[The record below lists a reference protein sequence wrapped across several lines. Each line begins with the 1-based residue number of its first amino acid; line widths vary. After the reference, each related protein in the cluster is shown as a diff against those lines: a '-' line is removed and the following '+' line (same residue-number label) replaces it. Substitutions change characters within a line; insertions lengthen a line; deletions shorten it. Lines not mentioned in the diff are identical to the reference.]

1 LSKNN
6 IFLIIP
12 IFNEK
17 DNIYNLLEN
26 INQHLG
32 KYTTVL
38 FIYDFLD
45 DNSLP
50 EIKKIKNNYDFEIKT
65 IKNNNKGSVEAIKT
79 GFFYLKSNFCIVTMA
94 DGSDNLSTIKLMIKK
109 YNSGFDIVC
118 GSRYMKGGNQI
129 GGSIIKSF
137 LSRLAGK
144 SLNFFTRLPTKDCT
158 NNYRLYSKKF
168 LNSIT
173 IESVN
178 GFEIGIEL
186 VVKAYLSK
194 NFKITEVPTTW
205 YDRSYGKSNFK
216 IIKWIPS
223 YLKWYLKAF
232 KIYFIKFPKY
242 Q

>member
-1 LSKNN
+1 MSKNN
-6 IFLIIP
+6 IYLVIP

-26 INQHLG
+26 IENNLG
-32 KYTTVL
+32 QNTTVL

-50 EIKKIKNNYDFEIKT
+50 EIKKIKNNYNFEIQI
-65 IKNNNKGSVEAIKT
+65 IKNKKKGPVEAIKT
-79 GFFYLKSNFCIVTMA
+79 GFLYLENNFCIVTMA
-94 DGSDNLSTIKLMIKK
+94 DGSDNLKTINSMIEK
-109 YNSGFDIVC
+109 YYLGFDVVC
-118 GSRYMKGGNQI
+118 GSRYMEGGSQI
-129 GGSIIKSF
+129 GGSLVKSF

-144 SLNFFTRLPTKDCT
+144 SLNLFSGLPTKDCT
-158 NNYRLYSKKF
+158 NNFRLYSKKF

-173 IESVN
+173 IESIN

-194 NFKITEVPTTW
+194 NYKITEVPTTW
-205 YDRSYGKSNFK
+205 HDRSYGKSNFK
-216 IIKWIPS
+216 LIKWMPS

-232 KIYFIKFPKY
+232 KIYFN
-242 Q
+242 

>member
-1 LSKNN
+1 
-6 IFLIIP
+6 
-12 IFNEK
+12 
-17 DNIYNLLEN
+17 
-26 INQHLG
+26 
-32 KYTTVL
+32 
-38 FIYDFLD
+38 
-45 DNSLP
+45 
-50 EIKKIKNNYDFEIKT
+50 
-65 IKNNNKGSVEAIKT
+65 
-79 GFFYLKSNFCIVTMA
+79 
-94 DGSDNLSTIKLMIKK
+94 MIKK